1 MRVGAKEKV
10 VSLDEAV
17 GLIPDGASVAIGGHT
32 MRRHPMALVR
42 AIARAHRRDLHLM
55 GWNNGIDMDLLLGAG
70 CATTVETSYIG
81 ISGAGLARN
90 YRRAAESGELRVIEH
105 SETTGI
111 DMFRA
116 GAIGLGFFPSRTPL
130 GSSLMDHNPN
140 LVRMEDPFTGDPY
153 AAVRAARP
161 DVAIIHAHTADR
173 FGNVQ
178 LDSAQWHD
186 NSLDP
191 LIARSADTV
200 IVSVEQIV
208 SPDAVR
214 ANPLQTVL
222 PRDLV
227 TAVVELPYGA
237 HPCCC
242 DARYDYDL
250 DHIAAYYAAT
260 ASADAFQDWLA
271 EWVDGPGSHDA
282 YLEKLGAR
290 SVLELTTRRSVA

>member
-1 MRVGAKEKV
+1 MNVGAREKV
-10 VSLDEAV
+10 VGLNEAV

-42 AIARAHRRDLHLM
+42 AIARAHRRGLHLL
-55 GWNNGIDMDLLLGAG
+55 GWNNGIDMDLLIGAG
-70 CATTVETSYIG
+70 CASVVETSYVG

-90 YRRAAESGELRVIEH
+90 YRRVAEAGELRVIEH

-116 GAIGLGFFPSRTPL
+116 GAIGIGFFPSRTPL

-140 LVRMEDPFTGDPY
+140 LVRIEDPFTGEPH

-161 DVAIIHAHTADR
+161 DVAIIHAHTADPY
-173 FGNVQ
+173 GNVQ
-178 LDSAQWHD
+178 LDPKHWND

-191 LIARSADTV
+191 LIARSADVV

-214 ANPLQTVL
+214 ADPLETIL

-250 DHIAAYYAAT
+250 DHVANYYAASAT
-260 ASADAFQDWLA
+260 ADGFKAWLD
-271 EWVDGPGSHDA
+271 EWVDSLESHDA
-282 YLEKLGAR
+282 YLDKLGSR
-290 SVLELTTRRSVA
+290 TVLEMTTRRSVA

>member
-1 MRVGAKEKV
+1 MGMKRKV
-10 VSLDEAV
+10 VSLEEAV
-17 GLIPDGASVAIGGHT
+17 SLIPDGASVAIGGHT

-42 AIARAHRRDLHLM
+42 AIARARRTGLHLL
-55 GWNNGIDMDLLLGAG
+55 GWNNGIDMDLLIGAG
-70 CATTVETSYIG
+70 CADTVETSYVAL
-81 ISGAGLARN
+81 SGFGLARN
-90 YRRAAESGELRVIEH
+90 FRRAAEAGRLRVYEH

-116 GAIGLGFFPSRTPL
+116 GAIGIGFFPSRTPL

-140 LVRMEDPFTGDPY
+140 LVRMEDPFTGEPY

-161 DVAIIHAHTADR
+161 DVAIIHAHTADP

-178 LDSAQWHD
+178 VDRQLWND

-191 LIARSADTV
+191 LIARSADRV

-208 SPDAVR
+208 SPEAIR
-214 ANPLQTVL
+214 AAPEQTIL
-222 PRDLV
+222 PRDTV

-250 DHIAAYYAAT
+250 AHVAEYYE
-260 ASADAFQDWLA
+260 ASATPEGFRAWLA
-271 EWVDGPGSHDA
+271 AWVDGLDSHDA
-282 YLEKLGAR
+282 YLEKLGSR
-290 SVLELTTRRSVA
+290 TVLGLTTRRSAA

>member
-1 MRVGAKEKV
+1 MREKV
-10 VSLDEAV
+10 VTLDEAV

-42 AIARAHRRDLHLM
+42 AIARARRRGLHLM
-55 GWNNGIDMDLLLGAG
+55 GWNNGIDMDLLIGAG

-90 YRRAAESGELRVIEH
+90 YRRAAEAGELRVIEH

-116 GAIGLGFFPSRTPL
+116 GAIGIGFFPSRTPL
-130 GSSLMDHNPN
+130 GSSLMAHNPN
-140 LVRMEDPFTGDPY
+140 LVRIEDPYTGEPY

-161 DVAIIHAHTADR
+161 DVAIIHAHTADPY
-173 FGNVQ
+173 GNVQ
-178 LDSAQWHD
+178 LDLQQWHD

-214 ANPLQTVL
+214 ANPLHTIL

-227 TAVVELPYGA
+227 TAVVALPYGA

-242 DARYDYDL
+242 DARYDDDL
-250 DHIAAYYAAT
+250 DHIADYYAAS
-260 ASADAFQDWLA
+260 ASAEGFQAWLE
-271 EWVDGPGSHDA
+271 EWVDTLPSHDA

-290 SVLELTTRRSVA
+290 TVLELTTRRSVA